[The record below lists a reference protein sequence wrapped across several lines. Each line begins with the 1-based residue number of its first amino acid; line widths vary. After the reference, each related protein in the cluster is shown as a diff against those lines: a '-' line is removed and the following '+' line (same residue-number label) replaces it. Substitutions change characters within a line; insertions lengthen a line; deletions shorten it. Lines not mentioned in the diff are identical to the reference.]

1 MTTIEVP
8 ANGVNLKNGQTNG
21 KTNGKI
27 NGNSNSNGNISPNYS
42 PPSGSPFNKSYL
54 TSNDGSGSDVT
65 DE

>member
-8 ANGVNLKNGQTNG
+8 AKGVNLKNGQI
-21 KTNGKI
+21 NGKI
-27 NGNSNSNGNISPNYS
+27 NGNSNSNGNISPNHS

-54 TSNDGSGSDVT
+54 TSNDGNGSDVT

>member
-21 KTNGKI
+21 KSNGKT
-27 NGNSNSNGNISPNYS
+27 NSNGNISPNYS

-54 TSNDGSGSDVT
+54 TSNDGSGNDVT
-65 DE
+65 DES

>member
-21 KTNGKI
+21 KSNGKT
-27 NGNSNSNGNISPNYS
+27 NSNGNISPNYS
-42 PPSGSPFNKSYL
+42 PPSGSPFNKMYL
-54 TSNDGSGSDVT
+54 TSNYSNGNDVT